1 MKERVGASDRIS
13 FVLNGKPVE
22 PGKVVKVNYC
32 PEKLKPGGCQLHN
45 LQCGYPA
52 CNQPPKQ

>member
-1 MKERVGASDRIS
+1 MKDEVGTSDTIS
-13 FVLNGKPVE
+13 FVLNGKPIE
-22 PGKVVKVNYC
+22 PDKQANYC

-45 LQCGYPA
+45 LHCGYPR

>member
-22 PGKVVKVNYC
+22 PGKVNYC